1 MVTWLLETFFWVT
14 TMSSKFVTSVFQKIS
29 IQVPIIRSL
38 LILHC
43 LLNGWHWR
51 LWITGCTLIVEF
63 VISLLQVSCNSISL
77 KLIKLTWHLPWH
89 FVPYKRWQTFLD
101 YLPTSSCQRSFRSP
115 CRRKCLRSGRLPF
128 ANLCISG
135 VGAWE
140 PVGGRMAFRLFSLFV
155 LL

>member
-63 VISLLQVSCNSISL
+63 VISLLQVSCNSISF
-77 KLIKLTWHLPWH
+77 KLIKLTWHLPWY
-89 FVPYKRWQTFLD
+89 FVECSLSNRMYGLTVSYSGNCFHSPEIRIRAWNLMKSSSGSSKLATGWASRSM
-101 YLPTSSCQRSFRSP
+101 LPTICKINSQW
-115 CRRKCLRSGRLPF
+115 L
-128 ANLCISG
+128 I
-135 VGAWE
+135 
-140 PVGGRMAFRLFSLFV
+140 
-155 LL
+155 